1 MHILKRS
8 QLFLSSLVLVA
19 CISACSATNV
29 QTETAVIEPAMD
41 SLVSVEWLYQHIDD
55 PNLVL
60 LDCTVLVQ
68 ANAKGGYESVSGIN
82 SYLAGHI
89 PSAGFADL
97 MNKLSDSKNT
107 LDFVM
112 PSAQQFSTEM
122 GALGVSND
130 SKVVVYSASQH
141 SWSARVW
148 WMLRWA
154 GFDQVAIL
162 DGGMQAWV
170 SAGYPL
176 STEPVNRPAKH
187 FIVSPQAEL
196 IAGRDEV
203 FAAIGKQKVSLVDAM
218 PEMHYRGDMVMY
230 DRPGHIPGA
239 VNMPS
244 SDLLDEAGLYKSND
258 ELDMMFESSRDNRVI
273 TYCGGGVAASS
284 VAFSLHRLG
293 FTDVAVY
300 MGSLQEWTPNPENP
314 MTTEP

>member
-1 MHILKRS
+1 MQILKRS
-8 QLFLSSLVLVA
+8 IFLVSSLVLAV

-29 QTETAVIEPAMD
+29 HTDTQPAMD
-41 SLVSVEWLYQHIDD
+41 SLVSAEWLSEHIDD
-55 PNLVL
+55 PDLVL

-68 ANAKGGYESVSGIN
+68 PDGKGGFESVSGN
-82 SYLAGHI
+82 SSYLTGHI

-97 MNKLSDSKNT
+97 MGKLSDNNSPF
-107 LDFVM
+107 DFVM
-112 PSAQQFSTEM
+112 PSAQQFSLEM

-130 SKVVVYSASQH
+130 SKVVLYSASQQ

-170 SAGYPL
+170 NAGYPL
-176 STEPVNRPAKH
+176 STEPGNRPARR
-187 FIVSPQAEL
+187 FIVSPKAEL
-196 IAGRDEV
+196 IADHDEV

-218 PEMHYRGDMVMY
+218 PEIHYRGEMVMY

-293 FTDVAVY
+293 FKDVAVY
-300 MGSLQEWTPNPENP
+300 MGSLQEWTPDLKNP
-314 MTTEP
+314 MTTETP